1 MGELMKLL
9 FLSKVCQMPFNYRH
23 MTTLNQDYYLS
34 NYLFSIIAFPS
45 VYQRNLDVSRI
56 LKEILNPL
64 NHNFRNHELVLEF
77 NNQEEK
83 IERDNS

>member
-1 MGELMKLL
+1 M
-9 FLSKVCQMPFNYRH
+9 
-23 MTTLNQDYYLS
+23 
-34 NYLFSIIAFPS
+34 
-45 VYQRNLDVSRI
+45 YQRNLDVSRI